1 MSDTHITFQKINN
14 NDIIFFVGNNPT
26 VTFSDNVTVFIYP
39 RINYYVDTSENKTI
53 DTRNETNCNKILTFF
68 KNMFN
73 DNNIYK
79 K

>member
-14 NDIIFFVGNNPT
+14 NDIIFFGNNPT

-39 RINYYVDTSENKTI
+39 INYYVDTNETI

-73 DNNIYK
+73 EQHCNIYK